1 MSQIKKLLF
10 GETIP
15 KAQEGY
21 KFNLD
26 GQDIYYS
33 DDDLKEIGDRI
44 AALDNNYKRFLGNAV
59 AAIKGGN
66 QSGNRASNTISMD
79 QLSGLSAKDLKRL
92 SKNGS
97 YWETISGKDS
107 YHAREAISA
116 YLNILHSVANK
127 PKKEEKSSKTKIDKN
142 ELPLDY
148 NTKEG
153 KKYLS
158 PTNENNINARNRVAA
173 ILEHIKEGDN
183 SKYEAPDYKMEAIS
197 TWLNGLDGDDK
208 NAAGKTFFDNLWSAM
223 GNGEHKYDP
232 DIEDLFAMFGI
243 KYGLSDQPA
252 NVQNVVS
259 DTADNKKIEELIEK
273 IATLEKQIND
283 YSNPVNQN
291 EEPTQIVQ
299 QPLTAE
305 STPVQNLIYNPFGK
319 KQEAFDGKQGE
330 FEVLKYFNIKSS
342 LGGHYLIR
350 DNNGKYYI
358 YHNTKDNPDNAVVG
372 KHGKNNTSYLYAID
386 EAFAKGIEN
395 ETIKFPTIDEIRAH
409 SSNGR
414 GLFGLNFRTKRGVV
428 LDKSKIINK
437 EDGGKIDSS
446 KINSFVAKHDG
457 ILKGKDGLPKIQLK
471 YPHSVERRV
480 EQRPDGT
487 TVAVE
492 EIHDNYGNITIN
504 EKEISNAQQPI
515 QQPEKA
521 EEPKQEE
528 QTKQEP
534 VVIIQKPAEVIAKK
548 APENNTEYK
557 QIWVEPK
564 QLPIVN
570 VPNVPLAKQKIA
582 PIKGTK
588 KYDLNDLVEV
598 LGRLADQKQYVAKG
612 GKVLKGQNGLT
623 SEDIEAWRASGRP
636 LEALYELIA
645 QQQQEVAP
653 ENAFNN
659 SAADKYQMAE
669 TAKAIAEQQT
679 GNSGA
684 GNLNQ
689 VATKSG
695 NTEKVTTQPS
705 DLGNYNFNIPSTYK
719 YLSPAISAGRFLTTS
734 LFQKK
739 YYDAAKDMLNAGRF
753 NEMAVWANAPSTN
766 MPVLD
771 RQLQQVNRERMM
783 GVKPVTS
790 NFIDNFAATNTRENQ
805 LWARE
810 NDIYA
815 KQSAQYQDIK
825 KQITDIQNQNLANS
839 IATRNQNIA
848 RQKAIDSAI
857 KQQYLEFLQ
866 RHAQSVE
873 NLGLEFQNNVT
884 NDINYMNNYNQFKF
898 EDAQQKNFDKYIDGL
913 FPNYRAMYN
922 QLGYNE
928 RAKYSNFLDYMEKV
942 HPDIYNPKME
952 EIINRQSQDQEA
964 LLEWQRR
971 NKLNY
976 WYPKA
981 LFGINSSAGIDR
993 MKKGGRVN
1001 GNTRYTLE
1009 PDERIWIENNKATH
1023 RAIGKLSDNTIKLL
1037 LKALK

>member
-59 AAIKGGN
+59 TAIKSGN

-116 YLNILHSVANK
+116 YLNILNSVANK
-127 PKKEEKSSKTKIDKN
+127 PKKEEKSNKTKIDKN
-142 ELPLDY
+142 ELSLDY

-153 KKYLS
+153 KEYLS

-183 SKYEAPDYKMEAIS
+183 SKYEAPDYKTEAIS

-243 KYGLSDQPA
+243 KYGLSGQPT
-252 NVQNVVS
+252 NVQNAVS
-259 DTADNKKIEELIEK
+259 YTADNKKTEELIEK

-299 QPLTAE
+299 QQLTAE

-330 FEVLKYFNIKSS
+330 FEVLKYFNIKNS

-350 DNNGKYYI
+350 DTNGKYYI

-414 GLFGLNFRTKRGVV
+414 GLFGLNFRIKRGVV

-446 KINSFVAKHDG
+446 KVSAF
-457 ILKGKDGLPKIQLK
+457 
-471 YPHSVERRV
+471 
-480 EQRPDGT
+480 
-487 TVAVE
+487 
-492 EIHDNYGNITIN
+492 
-504 EKEISNAQQPI
+504 
-515 QQPEKA
+515 
-521 EEPKQEE
+521 
-528 QTKQEP
+528 
-534 VVIIQKPAEVIAKK
+534 IAKNGGIPK
-548 APENNTEYK
+548 GPYGFKLKPWDVYNTTNWQVPDFISTMYPE
-557 QIWVEPK
+557 QSQV
-564 QLPIVN
+564 
-570 VPNVPLAKQKIA
+570 
-582 PIKGTK
+582 
-588 KYDLNDLVEV
+588 
-598 LGRLADQKQYVAKG
+598 
-612 GKVLKGQNGLT
+612 
-623 SEDIEAWRASGRP
+623 
-636 LEALYELIA
+636 
-645 QQQQEVAP
+645 
-653 ENAFNN
+653 
-659 SAADKYQMAE
+659 E

-684 GNLNQ
+684 GDLNQ

-695 NTEKVTTQPS
+695 NTENVTTQPS
-705 DLGNYNFNIPSTYK
+705 NLGNYNFNIPSTYK

-790 NFIDNFAATNTRENQ
+790 NFIDNFAAANTRENQ

-866 RHAQSVE
+866 RHAQSIE

-952 EIINRQSQDQEA
+952 EITNRQSQDQEA